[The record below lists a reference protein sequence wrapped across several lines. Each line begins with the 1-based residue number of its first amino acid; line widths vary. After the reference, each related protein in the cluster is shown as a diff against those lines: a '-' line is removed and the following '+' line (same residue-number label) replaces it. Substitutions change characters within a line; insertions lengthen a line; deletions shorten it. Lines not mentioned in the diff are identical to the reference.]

1 MAIDVFNP
9 ASNEKI
15 GEVKEFTEDE
25 VGSTIERLQDGFS
38 EWSKRRPASRGM
50 VLYKA
55 AEIIRTDQNRLASIL
70 TSEQGKPY
78 FEARNE
84 IQGVAAVLE
93 FYASIA
99 GTICGHTTPKSDYGY
114 AFTNKYPMGVCGAII
129 PWNMPALIMAWKI
142 GPAIVSGNTVIVK
155 PAETT
160 PLTNI
165 EIAKALYSAGLPEDV
180 LAIATGSGNITGVA
194 IARNRNIR
202 HLSFTGS
209 VETGE
214 RISKMVDA
222 GKIRLTLELGGSD
235 PMIVCDDA
243 DIDKAVAG
251 AVAGRFYN
259 CGQICTAVKR
269 LFVADKVAD
278 AFIDRLKTATEQ
290 LRIGDGA
297 VEGTNLGPLNNIKG
311 LNNIDRIVK
320 DSICSAKVITGAK
333 KLNSPGNF
341 YAPTL
346 ITDIEP
352 DSRLLTEEVFGPVLP
367 IVRFENLDEAIG
379 MANSTRFGLGASI
392 WTNDIRNASKAIDEI
407 RSGIL
412 WVNRHSRIPPEVPFG
427 GDKNSGIGRENGLNA
442 LEQYLIEKTI
452 IIAP

>member
-1 MAIDVFNP
+1 MTIDVFNP
-9 ASNEKI
+9 ANNEKI

-25 VGSTIERLQDGFS
+25 VGSTIERLQNGFS
-38 EWSKRRPASRGM
+38 EWSKRKPSSRGM

-55 AEIIRTDQNRLASIL
+55 AEIIRADQDRLAMIL

-84 IQGVAAVLE
+84 IQGVAAVFE

-114 AFTNKYPMGVCGAII
+114 AFTSKFPIGVCGAII
-129 PWNMPALIMAWKI
+129 PWNVPALIMAWKV
-142 GPAIVSGNTVIVK
+142 GPAIASGNTIIVK

-160 PLTNI
+160 PFTNMG
-165 EIAKALYSAGLPEDV
+165 IAEALYSAGLPEDV
-180 LAIATGSGNITGVA
+180 LALVTGSGSITGAA
-194 IARNRNIR
+194 IAKNRNIR

-209 VETGE
+209 VDTGE
-214 RISKMVDA
+214 RISKMIDP
-222 GKIRLTLELGGSD
+222 GKVRLTLELGGSD
-235 PMIVCDDA
+235 PMIVCKDA

-251 AVAGRFYN
+251 AVTGRFYN

-269 LFVADKVAD
+269 LYVADEVAD
-278 AFIDRLKTATEQ
+278 RFIDKLKTATEQ

-297 VEGTNLGPLNNIKG
+297 IEGTNLGPLNNIKG
-311 LNNIDRIVK
+311 LNSIKKIVE
-320 DSICSAKVITGAK
+320 DSSSSAKVITGAK
-333 KLNSPGNF
+333 KLDGPGNF

-346 ITDIEP
+346 ITDLES

-367 IVRFENLDEAIG
+367 IVRFEKLEEAIE

-392 WTNDIRNASKAIDEI
+392 WTNDMRNASKAIDKI

-442 LEQYLIEKTI
+442 LEQYLVEKTVI
-452 IIAP
+452 ISP